1 MTTQARSGRVLVII
15 PTYDELENLPLI
27 LRRVR
32 AAEPDAHVLV
42 ADDNSPDGTG
52 RLADEL
58 AGADPNVHVLHR
70 EGKQGL
76 GAAYIA
82 GFRWG
87 LEHGYDVI
95 VEMDADGSHPPE
107 QLPDLLDR
115 IDAGADL
122 VIGSRYVAGGSSVNW
137 PKRRQLLSKG
147 ANTYVALALNLHVK
161 DSTAGFRAFRRTT
174 LEKIDLD
181 DVDSQG
187 YCFQVDLTMR
197 AIRRGLRVD
206 EVPITFVEREHGTSK
221 MDQAIV
227 VEALWRVTRW
237 GVRYRTTQVSRQ
249 ARRVAERTPGPG
261 SQLDSE
267 SDRELDRAPESG
279 RGDDPAG

>member
-15 PTYDELENLPLI
+15 PTYNELENLPLI
-27 LRRVR
+27 LRRLR
-32 AAEPDAHVLV
+32 SAEPSAHVLV

-52 RLADEL
+52 ELADSL
-58 AGADPNVHVLHR
+58 AAADDHVHVLHR

-82 GFRWG
+82 GFHWG

-115 IDAGADL
+115 VDAGADL
-122 VIGSRYVAGGSSVNW
+122 AIGSRYVAGGSSVNW
-137 PKRRQLLSKG
+137 PRRRRLLSWG
-147 ANTYVALALNLHVK
+147 ANVYVALALNLHIK
-161 DSTAGFRAFRRTT
+161 DSTAGFRAFRSTA
-174 LEKIDLD
+174 LEKLGLD
-181 DVDSQG
+181 RVNSQG

-197 AIRRGLRVD
+197 TIRRGLRVD

-237 GVRYRTTQVSRQ
+237 GIRYRSTQVVRQ
-249 ARRVAERTPGPG
+249 VRKLGRTSG
-261 SQLDSE
+261 SS
-267 SDRELDRAPESG
+267 
-279 RGDDPAG
+279 RGDSGSSSAGAPAD

>member
-1 MTTQARSGRVLVII
+1 MTSQARSGRVLVII
-15 PTYDELENLPLI
+15 PTYNELENLPLI
-27 LRRVR
+27 LRRLR
-32 AAEPDAHVLV
+32 AAEPEAHVLV

-52 RLADEL
+52 ELADQL
-58 AGADPNVHVLHR
+58 AAADDHVHVMHR
-70 EGKQGL
+70 AGKQGL

-82 GFRWG
+82 GFEWG
-87 LEHGYDVI
+87 LEQGYDVL

-115 IDAGADL
+115 VEAGADL
-122 VIGSRYVAGGSSVNW
+122 AIGSRYVNGGSSVNW
-137 PKRRQLLSKG
+137 PRRRQLLSKG

-174 LEKIDLD
+174 LEKLDLH

-187 YCFQVDLTMR
+187 YCFQVDLTKR
-197 AIRRGLRVD
+197 AIRQGLRVD

-227 VEALWRVTRW
+227 VEALWQVTRW
-237 GVRYRTTQVSRQ
+237 GVRYRSAQVSRL
-249 ARRVAERTPGPG
+249 ANRAVGRTPGLPG
-261 SQLDSE
+261 E
-267 SDRELDRAPESG
+267 PEKQAH
-279 RGDDPAG
+279 DPSNAGGPAAD

>member
-15 PTYDELENLPLI
+15 PTYNELENLPLI

-32 AAEPDAHVLV
+32 TAEPSAHVLV

-52 RLADEL
+52 ELADQL
-58 AGADPNVHVLHR
+58 AAADEQVHVLHR
-70 EGKQGL
+70 PGKQGL

-87 LEHGYDVI
+87 LEQGYDVL

-122 VIGSRYVAGGSSVNW
+122 AIGSRYVAGGSSVNW

-147 ANTYVALALNLHVK
+147 ANTYVGLALNLHVK
-161 DSTAGFRAFRRTT
+161 DSTAGFRAFRATT
-174 LEKIDLD
+174 LEKLDLAG
-181 DVDSQG
+181 VESQG
-187 YCFQVDLTMR
+187 YCFQIDLTVR
-197 AIRRGLRVD
+197 AIRQGLRVD

-227 VEALWRVTRW
+227 VEALWQVTRW
-237 GVRYRTTQVSRQ
+237 GIRYRSAQVSRQ
-249 ARRVAERTPGPG
+249 VRRVGPG
-261 SQLDSE
+261 GLSR
-267 SDRELDRAPESG
+267 RERSSG
-279 RGDDPAG
+279 DQPDE

>member
-1 MTTQARSGRVLVII
+1 MTSQARSGRVLVII
-15 PTYDELENLPLI
+15 PTYNELENLPLI
-27 LRRVR
+27 LRRLR
-32 AAEPDAHVLV
+32 AAEPEAHVLV

-52 RLADEL
+52 ELADQL
-58 AGADPNVHVLHR
+58 AAADDHVHVMHR
-70 EGKQGL
+70 AGKQGL

-82 GFRWG
+82 GFEWG
-87 LEHGYDVI
+87 LEQGYDVL

-115 IDAGADL
+115 VEAGADL
-122 VIGSRYVAGGSSVNW
+122 AIGSRYVDGGSSVNW
-137 PKRRQLLSKG
+137 PRRRQLLSKG

-174 LEKIDLD
+174 LEKLDLH

-187 YCFQVDLTMR
+187 YCFQVDLTRR
-197 AIRRGLRVD
+197 AIRQGLRVD

-227 VEALWRVTRW
+227 VEALWQVTRW
-237 GVRYRTTQVSRQ
+237 GVRYRSAQVSRL
-249 ARRVAERTPGPG
+249 ANRAVGRTPGLP
-261 SQLDSE
+261 QE
-267 SDRELDRAPESG
+267 PEKQAH
-279 RGDDPAG
+279 DPSSAGGPAAD

>member
-15 PTYDELENLPLI
+15 PTYNEQENLPLI
-27 LRRVR
+27 VRRVR
-32 AAEPDAHVLV
+32 DSEPSADVLV

-52 RLADEL
+52 ELADRLATEDKQI
-58 AGADPNVHVLHR
+58 HVLHR
-70 EGKQGL
+70 PGKQGL
-76 GAAYIA
+76 GAAYID

-87 LEHGYDVI
+87 LEQGYDVL

-115 IDAGADL
+115 IEAGADL
-122 VIGSRYVAGGSSVNW
+122 AIGSRYVAGGSSVNW
-137 PKRRQLLSKG
+137 PRRRQLLSKG
-147 ANTYVALALNLHVK
+147 ANVYVALALNLHVQ
-161 DSTAGFRAFRRTT
+161 DSTAGFRAFRRTA
-174 LEKIDLD
+174 LEKLDLAE
-181 DVDSQG
+181 VDSQG

-206 EVPITFVEREHGTSK
+206 EVPITFVEREHGASK

-237 GVRYRTTQVSRQ
+237 GIRYRSTQISRQ
-249 ARRVAERTPGPG
+249 AQRAAGRLGRT
-261 SQLDSE
+261 
-267 SDRELDRAPESG
+267 
-279 RGDDPAG
+279 GDNPVG

>member
-15 PTYDELENLPLI
+15 PTYNELENLPLI
-27 LRRVR
+27 VRRLR
-32 AAEPDAHVLV
+32 AAEPSAHVLV

-52 RLADEL
+52 KLADQL
-58 AGADPNVHVLHR
+58 AEADDHVHVMHR

-87 LEHGYDVI
+87 LEHGYDVL

-115 IDAGADL
+115 IEAGADL
-122 VIGSRYVAGGSSVNW
+122 AIGSRYVAGGSSVNW

-161 DSTAGFRAFRRTT
+161 DSTAGFRAFRATT

-237 GVRYRTTQVSRQ
+237 GVRYRTTQVSEQ
-249 ARRVAERTPGPG
+249 ARRVADRSPRRGKVG
-261 SQLDSE
+261 SSPDSGNP
-267 SDRELDRAPESG
+267 DA
-279 RGDDPAG
+279 PAG